1 MFVGKSDILLK
12 MLRPERMTSASI
24 ICVKKDVEPLLEAL
38 SSFGEFHIEQTAQ
51 TETTVTE
58 YNDNIQK
65 VEESLVDVNGLI
77 KQIVQEKSS
86 LLSIFRETQP
96 TKILVTA
103 DNWQALLE
111 ATSQKISDLKK
122 ETDFLNESVSLL
134 QEKNAELD
142 HIKNML
148 TRMEIMGADLAAIE
162 DLKHIYAATASVP
175 VKNLNGLE
183 TALTG
188 LPLFLN
194 HCSLTKETAFLCLVI
209 SIKHQSNLE
218 KIMRTYHAEIFQ
230 IPKELPHNIPEA
242 QNEVNNRLKKN
253 ADKEKD
259 FFAELNKLGIENKNN
274 LASWRETSENI
285 LTLLNAEKKILQA
298 GRLATVKGF
307 VPQKKFNEL
316 SEKVNSML
324 DGKVLVLTNTV
335 AAAEDPPTKISHS
348 KFISPFE
355 ELTKLYGLPHYDELD
370 PTTFMAISFPILFG
384 LMFGDMGH
392 GIILLVGGLAM
403 FFLIKKN
410 QAIRNVC
417 WIMAT
422 CGLAAIV
429 AGALYGEFFGK
440 SVEVIFGSGFGPLWF
455 DPFSPTTNVFNF
467 LIFALCIGV
476 AQILSGLVLEMA
488 NFAVKRNFVDA
499 IFLSLPKITFYVCA
513 VSLLVVYKLNIAL
526 WFSGPVLLLVIPFTL
541 MVIAKPAF
549 VAFSHL
555 SFRSIETQG
564 EQELAIEAHEG
575 SFGQSLFESG
585 DLMTRLLS
593 NTISYSRILAL
604 LMAHWALL
612 LVTYT
617 VADLIGFS
625 SIVSLIISGIVIVG
639 GNIFV
644 IALEGLIVFI
654 HTLRLHF
661 YEWFSKFYQ
670 GTGKE
675 FSPFKQNFIH
685 TDISLKQK
693 EPRNNSE

>member
-1 MFVGKSDILLK
+1 V
-12 MLRPERMTSASI
+12 
-24 ICVKKDVEPLLEAL
+24 LETL

-51 TETTVTE
+51 DDAEVTD
-58 YNDNIQK
+58 YNQSIQM
-65 VEESLVDVNGLI
+65 VEESLVDVNALI
-77 KQIVQEKSS
+77 NQLIHEKSS
-86 LLSIFRETQP
+86 LLSIFKETQE
-96 TKILVTA
+96 TKMQVTAENWQTLLGDTRQKILTV
-103 DNWQALLE
+103 
-111 ATSQKISDLKK
+111 KK
-122 ETDFLNESVSLL
+122 ETDTLNNSLSSL
-134 QEKNAELD
+134 QEKTAELNHVKD
-142 HIKNML
+142 ML
-148 TRMEIMGADLAAIE
+148 TRMNLMGADLAAME
-162 DLKHIYAATASVP
+162 ELKLIYVAIASVP
-175 VKNLNGLE
+175 TKNFSGLE
-183 TALTG
+183 TALAG
-188 LPLFLN
+188 LPIFIN
-194 HCSLTKETAFLCLVI
+194 KCSLSKEVIFVCLAT
-209 SIKHQSNLE
+209 STKHQTDIE
-218 KIMRTYHAEIFQ
+218 KVLRTYHGEIFH
-230 IPKELPHNIPEA
+230 IPKKYPHDINEA
-242 QNEVNNRLKKN
+242 LKQVNNQLKEN
-253 ADKEKD
+253 ADEEKVIC
-259 FFAELNKLGIENKNN
+259 ASLNELGNENKNN
-274 LASWRETSENI
+274 LVSWKETSENI
-285 LTLLNAEKKILQA
+285 LALLSAEKKILQS

-316 SEKVNSML
+316 SEKVNRML
-324 DGKVLVLTNTV
+324 DGKALVLTNEV
-335 AAAEDPPTKISHS
+335 AEADDPPTKISHNS
-348 KFISPFE
+348 FVRPFE
-355 ELTKLYGLPHYDELD
+355 ELTRLYGLPHYNELD
-370 PTTFMAISFPILFG
+370 PTPFMAISFPILFG
-384 LMFGDMGH
+384 LMFGDVGH

-440 SVEVIFGSGFGPLWF
+440 ALFAPLWF

-476 AQILSGLVLEMA
+476 AQILSGLVLEMV

-499 IFLSLPKITFYVCA
+499 VFLSVPKIVFYVCA
-513 VSLLVVYKLNIAL
+513 VALLVVYKLNIAL
-526 WFSGPVLLLVIPFTL
+526 WFSGPVLLLVIPFIL
-541 MVIAKPAF
+541 MVIAKPTF

-555 SFRSIETQG
+555 SFRSIETRG
-564 EQELAIEAHEG
+564 ENELATEAHEG

-617 VADLIGFS
+617 VANLIGFS

-670 GTGKE
+670 GTGTE
-675 FSPFKQNFIH
+675 FNPFKQKFVH
-685 TDISLKQK
+685 TEVVFKRK
-693 EPRNNSE
+693 EKTK